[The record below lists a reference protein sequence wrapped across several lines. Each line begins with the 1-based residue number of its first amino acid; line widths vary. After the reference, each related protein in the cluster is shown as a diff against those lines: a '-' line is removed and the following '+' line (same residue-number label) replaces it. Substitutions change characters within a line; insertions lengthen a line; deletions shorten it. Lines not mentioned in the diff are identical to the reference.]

1 MKKKVLITSMGGY
14 GSLSVVNGLSYK
26 NRKKI
31 EFFGTHNDAYLL
43 KRAEKICKKIFLVP
57 GVINQ
62 KKYFTILVV
71 WDIYQALHIQLQILK
86 KKKEFFV

>member
-43 KRAEKICKKIFLVP
+43 KRAEKICKKIF
-57 GVINQ
+57 
-62 KKYFTILVV
+62 
-71 WDIYQALHIQLQILK
+71 
-86 KKKEFFV
+86 